1 MKPPQQVDIR
11 AALLLSSSFHF
22 LCSVGQGCLL
32 PFLTLYLRRLGLGA
46 AATGGVMATR
56 HLTTLLW
63 SPLAGAL
70 TRRYDKRRLAAVLS
84 LVGSAAMALLIPF
97 IPPLDGRALGGR
109 CNATAA
115 SIGSSVSIS
124 PGASFSPGVSVSISH
139 GVRSSISPG
148 SRISPGASIG
158 PGVSVSISPGVSVSP
173 TAFPAPQP
181 LSSSSVGGVP
191 PSALPA
197 AGPLS
202 NAPSEGQLAANGTL
216 GGAGSGNKSVVN
228 GHRPERGA
236 PGPALSHRSLD
247 VPEPSGGW
255 RGVGGAGGEEDRG
268 FLSGL
273 KGVAA
278 RQQLLLLLLMGV
290 VAWELLAAPLAWAV
304 EDGLHDY
311 LDAVDAADR
320 HGNAPTWGRLGAALG
335 AGGAGILVSRLPCFL
350 VGDHV
355 TRGATHFFLYAALA
369 APTLMVGSALLPLLH
384 LDRKRARG
392 GGLMRAL
399 RLVGGRPGGPLC
411 AAVALLGAAGGA
423 ALEDFLLWVMEDA
436 GAGELHMG
444 VGVALGSLSEAAFP
458 LLLGLC
464 SRPPGPWGPLMA
476 GAGALALTCLYC
488 SFLWGPWAALPA
500 QLLRGLGAGTLWW
513 GVGAQAE
520 EVGAGGAGLGV
531 RRVYGWLC
539 AGLGAVL
546 GSLGA
551 GFVAERW
558 GVRWLLRGVALGVAA
573 CCVLLPLLRWRTPQ
587 QRRIN
592 YSRLLA
598 ADESEDSGSEEEP
611 ETDWLDRALEVDRA
625 LEANLALQ
633 DHALKGDRH
642 RQNLS
647 ERRGHL

>member
-1 MKPPQQVDIR
+1 MNRGRMKPPQQVDIR
-11 AALLLSSSFHF
+11 AALLLSASFHF

-109 CNATAA
+109 CNATPDHLPPTPPLR
-115 SIGSSVSIS
+115 VSWRPTVRWGGQGVATTTGRLTSRS
-124 PGASFSPGVSVSISH
+124 PA
-139 GVRSSISPG
+139 
-148 SRISPGASIG
+148 
-158 PGVSVSISPGVSVSP
+158 
-173 TAFPAPQP
+173 
-181 LSSSSVGGVP
+181 
-191 PSALPA
+191 
-197 AGPLS
+197 
-202 NAPSEGQLAANGTL
+202 
-216 GGAGSGNKSVVN
+216 GAG
-228 GHRPERGA
+228 
-236 PGPALSHRSLD
+236 
-247 VPEPSGGW
+247 GG
-255 RGVGGAGGEEDRG
+255 GGGGGGEEDRG

-369 APTLMVGSALLPLLH
+369 APTLLVGSALLPLLH

-423 ALEDFLLWVMEDA
+423 ALEDFLLWAMEDA

-531 RRVYGWLC
+531 QRVYGWLC

-625 LEANLALQ
+625 LEANLWT
-633 DHALKGDRH
+633 
-642 RQNLS
+642 
-647 ERRGHL
+647 

>member
-11 AALLLSSSFHF
+11 AALLLSASFHF

-115 SIGSSVSIS
+115 SIGSS
-124 PGASFSPGVSVSISH
+124 
-139 GVRSSISPG
+139 
-148 SRISPGASIG
+148 
-158 PGVSVSISPGVSVSP
+158 
-173 TAFPAPQP
+173 P

-197 AGPLS
+197 AGLLS

-228 GHRPERGA
+228 GHRA

-369 APTLMVGSALLPLLH
+369 APTLLVGSALLPLLH

-423 ALEDFLLWVMEDA
+423 ALEDFLLWAMEDA

-531 RRVYGWLC
+531 QRVYGWLC

-633 DHALKGDRH
+633 DHTLKGDRH

-647 ERRGHL
+647 GRRGHL

>member
-1 MKPPQQVDIR
+1 MKPPQQVDIQ

-22 LCSVGQGCLL
+22 LCSVGRGCLL
-32 PFLTLYLRRLGLGA
+32 PFLTLYLRRLGLSA

-70 TRRYDKRRLAAVLS
+70 TRRYDKRRLAAAIS
-84 LVGSAAMALLIPF
+84 LVGSATVALLIPF
-97 IPPLDGRALGGR
+97 IPPLDARALGGR

-115 SIGSSVSIS
+115 SIGSS
-124 PGASFSPGVSVSISH
+124 
-139 GVRSSISPG
+139 
-148 SRISPGASIG
+148 
-158 PGVSVSISPGVSVSP
+158 
-173 TAFPAPQP
+173 P

-228 GHRPERGA
+228 GPRAERGA
-236 PGPALSHRSLD
+236 PGPARSHRSLD

-255 RGVGGAGGEEDRG
+255 RGVGGEEDGG

-273 KGVAA
+273 KGVVA

-320 HGNAPTWGRLGAALG
+320 HSNAPTWGRLGVALG

-350 VGDHV
+350 LGDHV

-369 APTLMVGSALLPLLH
+369 VPTLMVGSALLPLLH
-384 LDRKRARG
+384 LDRKRARR

-399 RLVGGRPGGPLC
+399 RLVGSRPGGPLC
-411 AAVALLGAAGGA
+411 AAVALLAAAGGA
-423 ALEDFLLWVMEDA
+423 ALEDFLLWAMEDA

-444 VGVALGSLSEAAFP
+444 VGVSLGSLSEAAFP

-464 SRPPGPWGPLMA
+464 SRSPGPWGPLMA

-531 RRVYGWLC
+531 RRVYSWLC
-539 AGLGAVL
+539 AGMGGVL

-558 GVRWLLRGVALGVAA
+558 GVRWLLRGVGLGVAT

-598 ADESEDSGSEEEP
+598 ADDSEDSGSEEEQ
-611 ETDWLDRALEVDRA
+611 ETDWLDRA